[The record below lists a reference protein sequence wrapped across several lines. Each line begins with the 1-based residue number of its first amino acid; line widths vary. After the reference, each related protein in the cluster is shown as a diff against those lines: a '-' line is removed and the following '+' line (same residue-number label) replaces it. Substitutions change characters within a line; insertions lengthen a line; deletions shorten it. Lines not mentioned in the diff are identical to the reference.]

1 MSKTPIN
8 EAILSQVLH
17 HMRNGQLRR
26 CIEMGL
32 EPEILA
38 QLQQPSVLSLL
49 INTSVSWCNVTIDG
63 DIIKKLVAGAQRSNE
78 EVRMIERALRLG
90 ATTQML
96 QQFFGLSPQD
106 VALQRLVIGVTARRG
121 RWREFSEE
129 MDAQLWYRW
138 THLMKEHQVELDDSL
153 ALLDIAMLV
162 AEELNVPQCTDA
174 SESTEN
180 IENTE
185 SLSLAII
192 WHRIQSW
199 IKEGLY
205 PPAHPNAAFTRSLNL
220 VSASHQRRP
229 QPTVTS
235 AEGNCD
241 L

>member
-17 HMRNGQLRR
+17 NMRNGQLRR

-49 INTSVSWCNVTIDG
+49 LNTPVSWCTVTIDG
-63 DIIKKLVAGAQRSNE
+63 EMVKKLLTGAQRSNE

-106 VALQRLVIGVTARRG
+106 VALQRLMMGVTARRG

-129 MDAQLWYRW
+129 MDALLWYRW
-138 THLMKEHQVELDDSL
+138 THLMKEHQVELEDSV

-162 AEELNVPQCTDA
+162 AEELNSPQDTDA
-174 SESTEN
+174 DEITEN
-180 IENTE
+180 
-185 SLSLAII
+185 LSLAII
-192 WHRIQSW
+192 WNRIQMW
-199 IKEGLY
+199 IKDGLY
-205 PPAHPNAAFTRSLNL
+205 PPSHGNAWSPRKLQL
-220 VSASHQRRP
+220 VVAPQQRQRP
-229 QPTVTS
+229 SVVTA
-235 AEGNCD
+235 AEGD
-241 L
+241 PEL

>member
-49 INTSVSWCNVTIDG
+49 LNTPVSWCNVTIDG
-63 DIIKKLVAGAQRSNE
+63 DMVKKLLSGAQRSDE

-106 VALQRLVIGVTARRG
+106 VALQRLMIGVTARRG

-138 THLMKEHQVELDDSL
+138 THLMQEHQVRAWRQSR
-153 ALLDIAMLV
+153 V
-162 AEELNVPQCTDA
+162 AGHRHVSRRGTQC
-174 SESTEN
+174 ST
-180 IENTE
+180 
-185 SLSLAII
+185 
-192 WHRIQSW
+192 
-199 IKEGLY
+199 GY
-205 PPAHPNAAFTRSLNL
+205 
-220 VSASHQRRP
+220 
-229 QPTVTS
+229 
-235 AEGNCD
+235 
-241 L
+241 

>member
-49 INTSVSWCNVTIDG
+49 LNTPVSWCNVTIDG
-63 DIIKKLVAGAQRSNE
+63 DMVKKLLSGAQRSDE

-106 VALQRLVIGVTARRG
+106 VALQRLMIGVTARRG

-129 MDAQLWYRW
+129 MD
-138 THLMKEHQVELDDSL
+138 
-153 ALLDIAMLV
+153 IAMLV
-162 AEELNVPQCTDA
+162 AEELNAPQDTSPD
-174 SESTEN
+174 ETHEN
-180 IENTE
+180 
-185 SLSLAII
+185 LSLAII

-205 PPAHPNAAFTRSLNL
+205 PPANPGLPRRLQL
-220 VSASHQRRP
+220 VSSQRLA
-229 QPTVTS
+229 QPAATS
-235 AEGNCD
+235 VEGD
-241 L
+241 SVL

>member
-49 INTSVSWCNVTIDG
+49 LNTPVSWCTVTIDG
-63 DIIKKLVAGAQRSNE
+63 EMVKKLLTGAQRSDE

-153 ALLDIAMLV
+153 ALLDVAMLV
-162 AEELNVPQCTDA
+162 AEELNIPQNTGTG
-174 SESTEN
+174 ES
-180 IENTE
+180 TE

-199 IKEGLY
+199 IREGLY
-205 PPAHPNAAFTRSLNL
+205 PPTHPNAGFTRSLKL
-220 VSASHQRRP
+220 VSPINQRRD
-229 QPTVTS
+229 QPVVTS
-235 AEGNCD
+235 VEGNCD

>member
-1 MSKTPIN
+1 MSKIPIN

-49 INTSVSWCNVTIDG
+49 LNTPVSWCNVTIDG
-63 DIIKKLVAGAQRSNE
+63 EMVKKLLIGAQRSDE
-78 EVRMIERALRLG
+78 EVRTIERALRLG

-106 VALQRLVIGVTARRG
+106 VALQRLMIGVTARRG

-129 MDAQLWYRW
+129 MDAHLWYRW
-138 THLMKEHQVELDDSL
+138 THLMQEHQVELEDSL

-162 AEELNVPQCTDA
+162 AEELNTPQDTLVDES
-174 SESTEN
+174 SEN
-180 IENTE
+180 
-185 SLSLAII
+185 LSLAII

-205 PPAHPNAAFTRSLNL
+205 PPAGTLLPRKLQL
-220 VSASHQRRP
+220 VSSHRP
-229 QPTVTS
+229 AQPAATPT
-235 AEGNCD
+235 EGD
-241 L
+241 PVL

>member
-17 HMRNGQLRR
+17 NVRNGQLRR

-38 QLQQPSVLSLL
+38 QLQQPSALSLL
-49 INTSVSWCNVTIDG
+49 LNTPVSWCSVTIDG
-63 DIIKKLVAGAQRSNE
+63 EMVKKILTGAQRSDE

-90 ATTQML
+90 ATTHML

-106 VALQRLVIGVTARRG
+106 VALQRLMMGVTARRG

-129 MDAQLWYRW
+129 TDADLWYRW
-138 THLMKEHQVELDDSL
+138 THLMKEHQVDL
-153 ALLDIAMLV
+153 AESIAMLDIAMLV
-162 AEELNVPQCTDA
+162 AEEMKSPHGGDA
-174 SESTEN
+174 DEAAEN
-180 IENTE
+180 
-185 SLSLAII
+185 LSLAII
-192 WHRIQSW
+192 WNRIQTW

-205 PPAHPNAAFTRSLNL
+205 PPSHGSNWNPRKLQL
-220 VSASHQRRP
+220 VVAQNQRQQNVVASVDGDP
-229 QPTVTS
+229 
-235 AEGNCD
+235 E

>member
-49 INTSVSWCNVTIDG
+49 LNTPVSWCNVTIDG
-63 DIIKKLVAGAQRSNE
+63 DMVKKLLSGAQRSDE

-106 VALQRLVIGVTARRG
+106 VALQRLMIGVTARRG
-121 RWREFSEE
+121 RWR
-129 MDAQLWYRW
+129 
-138 THLMKEHQVELDDSL
+138 VELGDSL

-162 AEELNVPQCTDA
+162 AEELNAPQDTSPD
-174 SESTEN
+174 ETHEN
-180 IENTE
+180 
-185 SLSLAII
+185 LSLAII

-205 PPAHPNAAFTRSLNL
+205 PPANPGLPRRLQL
-220 VSASHQRRP
+220 VSSQRLA
-229 QPTVTS
+229 QPAATS
-235 AEGNCD
+235 VEGD
-241 L
+241 SVL

>member
-49 INTSVSWCNVTIDG
+49 LNTPVSWCNVTIDG
-63 DIIKKLVAGAQRSNE
+63 EMVKKLLTGAQRSDE

-106 VALQRLVIGVTARRG
+106 VALQRLMIGVTARRG

-129 MDAQLWYRW
+129 VDIQLWHRW
-138 THLMKEHQVELDDSL
+138 THLMQEHQVELEDSL

-162 AEELNVPQCTDA
+162 AEELNTPQDTCAD
-174 SESTEN
+174 ESPEN
-180 IENTE
+180 
-185 SLSLAII
+185 LSLAII
-192 WHRIQSW
+192 WHRVQSW

-205 PPAHPNAAFTRSLNL
+205 PPASNSHP
-220 VSASHQRRP
+220 RRLKSV
-229 QPTVTS
+229 QSSERAQSEATS
-235 AEGNCD
+235 AKGD
-241 L
+241 PVL